1 MTTTLIFTFAGIA
14 LIGLLGFVGRRR
26 PTTDL
31 SEWTVN
37 GRRFGAMSMWFL
49 QAGEVFTTFTF
60 LGLAGLAFS
69 GGVAAMYALP
79 YVPVAYVFLFFLARR
94 VWSLG
99 KARGY
104 LTQGDFLE
112 DRYDSKLLGTVGAVI
127 GVVFVLPY
135 LQLQVTG
142 LGLIV
147 KLVSGDAASGTLSM
161 IIGCVLVIAFVLWA
175 GLRGVA
181 ATSYFKDAIML
192 IVLAVLIFAI
202 PAHFAGGLSAMF
214 HKVEQLHAAAL
225 TIHTGAND
233 LTWFITSMFS
243 SAIGVAFLT
252 LPHNWPAIMAA
263 KDPKVL
269 RRNYTWL
276 PLYELC
282 LMFPMIVG
290 FAAIA
295 VLPKSTNSNGVLLTL
310 TQHAL
315 PGWATGIVV
324 VAAIATAMVPAAGIL
339 VGISSLV
346 ARNIVRVRNERGQFW
361 VNHGT
366 VVVATLLALL
376 LGIYRPDLLA
386 NLLLLTFNGLS
397 QLAPA
402 NGLGFL
408 RRRLVGKWP
417 VLAGIAVGIGI
428 VMYLTFWNK
437 TMFGTFNVGLI
448 GLAANLIVL
457 GIGMAVERLLGRA
470 PAPEPPAVTEAVAE
484 VEMAA

>member
-14 LIGLLGFVGRRR
+14 LIGVLGFLGRRR
-26 PTTDL
+26 PTADL
-31 SEWTVN
+31 AEWTVG
-37 GRRFGAMSMWFL
+37 GRRFGAVTMWFL

-60 LGLAGLAFS
+60 LGLSGLAFS
-69 GGVAAMYALP
+69 GGIAAMYALP
-79 YVPVAYVFLFFLARR
+79 YVPVAYVLLFFLARR

-112 DRYDSKLLGTVGAVI
+112 DRYQSRLLGTVGAVI

-135 LQLQVTG
+135 LQLQITG

-147 KLVSGDAASGTLSM
+147 KLVSGNATSGTLSM
-161 IIGCVLVIAFVLWA
+161 VIGTLLVIAFVLWA

-192 IVLAVLIFAI
+192 IVLGVLIFAI
-202 PAHFAGGLSAMF
+202 PAHFAGGISAMF
-214 HKVEQLHAAAL
+214 HKVAQLHPAML
-225 TIHTGAND
+225 TVHSGSND
-233 LTWFITSMFS
+233 LTWFITSMLS
-243 SAIGVAFLT
+243 SAIGVAFIT
-252 LPHNWPAIMAA
+252 LPHSWPAIMSA
-263 KDPKVL
+263 KNPKVL

-282 LMFPMIVG
+282 LMFPMAVG
-290 FAAIA
+290 FAAIL

-310 TQHAL
+310 SARAL
-315 PGWATGIVV
+315 PPWVTGFVV

-346 ARNIVRVRNERGQFW
+346 ARNIARVRNERGQFW
-361 VNHGT
+361 INQGT
-366 VVVATLLALL
+366 VIVACGLALL
-376 LGIYRPDLLA
+376 LGIFRPDLLA
-386 NLLLLTFNGLS
+386 NLLLLTFSGLA

-408 RRRLVGKWP
+408 RRTHVGKWP
-417 VLAGIAVGIGI
+417 VLAGIVVGIGVVI
-428 VMYLTFWNK
+428 YLTFVDPTRFK
-437 TMFGTFNVGLI
+437 TFNVGLI

-457 GIGMAVERLLGRA
+457 AAGAVIERAGARAAPADRPRTERL
-470 PAPEPPAVTEAVAE
+470 AVPDLEL
-484 VEMAA
+484 

>member
-1 MTTTLIFTFAGIA
+1 MTTILVCTFAGIA
-14 LIGLLGFVGRRR
+14 LIGAFGFLGRRR
-26 PTTDL
+26 PTADL
-31 SEWTVN
+31 AEWTVN
-37 GRRFGAMSMWFL
+37 GRRFGAVPMWFL

-104 LTQGDFLE
+104 LTQGDFLA

-147 KLVSGDAASGTLSM
+147 QLVSGNAATGTLSM

-192 IVLAVLIFAI
+192 VVLAVLIFAV

-214 HKVEQLHAAAL
+214 HQVAKLHPAAL
-225 TIHTGAND
+225 TIHSGPNN
-233 LTWFITSMFS
+233 LTWFLTSMLS

-252 LPHNWPAIMAA
+252 LPHNWPALMAA

-282 LMFPMIVG
+282 LMFPMVVG

-295 VLPKSTNSNGVLLTL
+295 VLPRTTSSNGVLLTL
-310 TQHAL
+310 TRQAL
-315 PGWATGIVV
+315 PDWATGIVV

-346 ARNIVRVRNERGQFW
+346 ARNIVRVRNERATFW
-361 VNHGT
+361 VNQGT
-366 VVVATLLALL
+366 VVLACGLALL
-376 LGIYRPDLLA
+376 LGIFRPDLLA
-386 NLLLLTFNGLS
+386 NLLLLTFSGLV

-408 RRRLVGKWP
+408 RRMVVGKWP
-417 VLAGIAVGIGI
+417 VLAGLVVGIAVVI
-428 VMYLTFWNK
+428 YLTFVDT

-448 GLAANLIVL
+448 GLAANLVVL
-457 GIGMAVERLLGRA
+457 GIGAVVERVAGRVPVA
-470 PAPEPPAVTEAVAE
+470 AE
-484 VEMAA
+484 VAAR